1 MQIETK
7 YLGQVDI
14 IEENIKYFE
23 MGILGFEDEHEFVL
37 LEIPNN
43 DHFCFLQSI
52 HTSYIAFLVVN
63 PWDFFEDYDVEI
75 PDEELKKLG
84 ILPDQQNQ
92 MAIYSIV
99 TLGDTLKE
107 STANLLAPVL
117 INLEDKKGKQFI
129 LNDSLYATKHK
140 LFPQEIGE

>member
-14 IEENIKYFE
+14 IEENIKNFE

-43 DHFCFLQSI
+43 NHFRFLQSI

-75 PDEELKKLG
+75 PDEELKRLG
-84 ILPDQQNQ
+84 IFPNQ
-92 MAIYSIV
+92 EHQMTIYNIV

-107 STANLLAPVL
+107 STVNLLAPVL
-117 INLEDKKGKQFI
+117 INLKDKKGKQFI
-129 LNDSLYATKHK
+129 LNDTVYTTKHK
-140 LFPQEIGE
+140 LFSQEIGE